1 MHDYDITLKSLLRG
15 PARETMRELTG
26 VSIER
31 WLNIELPKFQNP
43 RVDLLGEGSDE
54 SLVHLELQSANDP
67 KMAIRMAEYALGVY
81 RLFGKF
87 PRQILVYVGEP
98 QLRMQ
103 TELKGPSVWFQFDM
117 IDVRD
122 LDGERLLG
130 SEQVGDNVI
139 AILTRLRD
147 RKSAVREIIEKLS
160 GLQTEPK
167 EYYLGAL
174 LTLAGL
180 RGLEELVE
188 EEARKVPVLNDI
200 LEHKVLGR
208 EFKKGIEQGLK
219 EGLYQGASTVLR
231 RLIEKRFGSL
241 PDWAEERLAERN
253 ATELEDLSVRVLDAK
268 SVEDLLK

>member
-1 MHDYDITLKSLLRG
+1 MHDYDVTLKLLLRG
-15 PARETMRELTG
+15 PAQETMRELTG
-26 VSIER
+26 VSIGK

-43 RVDLLGEGSDE
+43 RVDLLGEGSDQ
-54 SLVHLELQSANDP
+54 SIVHLELQSTNDP
-67 KMAIRMAEYALGVY
+67 RMAIRMAEYALGVY

-87 PRQILVYVGEP
+87 PRQILVYVGEA

-103 TELKGPSVWFQFDM
+103 TELAGPRLWFQFDA
-117 IDVRD
+117 IDIRD
-122 LDGERLLG
+122 LDGERLLA

-147 RKSAVREIIEKLS
+147 RKSAVHEIIEKLS
-160 GLQTEPK
+160 GVQAEPK
-167 EYYLGAL
+167 EYYLRAL

-208 EFKKGIEQGLK
+208 EFKKGMAQGVK
-219 EGLYQGASTVLR
+219 EGMQQEALTVLR

-241 PDWAEERLAERN
+241 PDWAGERLAERN